1 MASRSG
7 FLLVDMFEV
16 RSGIA
21 FVSCMMEFD
30 SFTVFKCL
38 KPKLELVSITNQQMP
53 EK

>member
-1 MASRSG
+1 
-7 FLLVDMFEV
+7 MFEV